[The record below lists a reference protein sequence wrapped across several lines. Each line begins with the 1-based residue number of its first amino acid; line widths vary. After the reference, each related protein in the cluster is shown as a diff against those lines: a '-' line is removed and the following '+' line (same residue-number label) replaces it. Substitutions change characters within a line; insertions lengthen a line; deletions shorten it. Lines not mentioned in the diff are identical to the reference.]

1 MILIADSG
9 STKTDW
15 AFVAD
20 GKISK
25 RIQTAGINPV
35 HMNSEEIKSI
45 LSPLSLYVNPQEVHF
60 YGAGCIE
67 PFRSELVQA
76 LQSLF
81 VDAQVTVDTDLLGA
95 ARSLFGHESGIAC
108 ILGTGS
114 NSCVYEGGQIV
125 ANTPPMGYILGD
137 EGSGAYMGR
146 LFLKYLFK
154 GQLSTE
160 LRDGFLH
167 EYHLTY
173 EEIINKV
180 YRQTGANRFLA
191 SLCPFIHRH
200 MSFGEVPAVNHD
212 TEVLN
217 TVVRT
222 AFEDFFNFN
231 IRPYHRSTL
240 PIGFV
245 GSIAWHFRS
254 FLTPISEDMMGHP
267 VKSILQS
274 PMEGLVRF
282 HSK

>member
-1 MILIADSG
+1 
-9 STKTDW
+9 
-15 AFVAD
+15 
-20 GKISK
+20 
-25 RIQTAGINPV
+25 
-35 HMNSEEIKSI
+35 
-45 LSPLSLYVNPQEVHF
+45 
-60 YGAGCIE
+60 
-67 PFRSELVQA
+67 
-76 LQSLF
+76 
-81 VDAQVTVDTDLLGA
+81 
-95 ARSLFGHESGIAC
+95 
-108 ILGTGS
+108 
-114 NSCVYEGGQIV
+114 
-125 ANTPPMGYILGD
+125 MGYILGD

-200 MSFGEVPAVNHD
+200 LSFGEVPAVNHD

-254 FLTPISEDMMGHP
+254 FLIPISEDMMGHP